1 MKTVVLTDSLDET
14 EIEQTTFDISQLKL
28 PEFSV
33 LEKDRAYT
41 FAGEVAYELRNFAPQ
56 LISKPNEI
64 NSNGNKL
71 HFLPQNGAFQHLT
84 LDVE

>member
-1 MKTVVLTDSLDET
+1 M
-14 EIEQTTFDISQLKL
+14 QLKL

-56 LISKPNEI
+56 LIASIVVLPNGSGSTERLKTI
-64 NSNGNKL
+64 SDIL
-71 HFLPQNGAFQHLT
+71 
-84 LDVE
+84 